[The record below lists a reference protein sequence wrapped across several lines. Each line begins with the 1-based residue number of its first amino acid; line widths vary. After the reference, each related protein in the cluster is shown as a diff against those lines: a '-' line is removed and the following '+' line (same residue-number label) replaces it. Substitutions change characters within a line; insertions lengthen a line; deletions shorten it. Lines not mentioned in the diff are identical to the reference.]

1 MNEEI
6 QHERQRDLIREPR
19 AENEEKQTGYH
30 REEEHE
36 VFLSFQPR
44 TDKRPDFIQNH
55 RRTETHGADQR
66 DLDILHEQRLRRKVN
81 ELIAQLRSLFRQQVD
96 NRPRVVETDQ

>member
-6 QHERQRDLIREPR
+6 QHERQRDLVSKPG
-19 AENEEKQTGYH
+19 AENKEKQTGDH

-36 VFLSFQPR
+36 VFLAFQAR
-44 TDKRPDFIQNH
+44 TNKRPDFIQDH
-55 RRTETHGADQR
+55 RRTEADRTDQC

-81 ELIAQLRSLFRQQVD
+81 ELIAQLRSLFRQQVN